1 MRERTW
7 RGKVAGA
14 KADLEELL
22 DGENY
27 LMNEDERLE
36 KEAEEIIR
44 WSDQLDFDKYMD
56 DWFFK
61 STIFVNF
68 GM

>member
-1 MRERTW
+1 
-7 RGKVAGA
+7 
-14 KADLEELL
+14 L

-36 KEAEEIIR
+36 KEAEDIIK